1 MDPCKNSIQH
11 LINQSDQ
18 ELRRLRYSDKSIS
31 TCHKIWNKFKIY
43 SLEQDLEYYDH
54 EVARVFLKE
63 KYNYPDLSVDKHK
76 PWVNEAASAIR
87 RLGDMDLHGRFLG
100 RFKKSVVPVPAG
112 FIESYDAYIEYC
124 IKRNNKPSTVKRNKI
139 LIKSFFEFLI
149 STGVDEPL
157 EITSRALSEYMTT
170 LLRFSKKTVQRELGA
185 IKAYLKSTYFSGL
198 ITQDFSDSMPKL
210 KFARIEKPVMVWT
223 EEDVANLLNA
233 VDRGNPYG
241 KRDYAILLLVTQL
254 GIRDSDI
261 KNLKL
266 TDICWAKNLI
276 EFTQLK
282 TTQKITLPL
291 LPEIGWAIID
301 YLKSGRPTTD
311 SPYVFVIQKAP
322 YSQVQKVGNIVA
334 RYQRQSGV
342 KVESGNQ
349 HGIHSLRHTLASRLL
364 EQHVALELISGILGH
379 IDVNSAKAYLHTD
392 IDGLR
397 QCALSL
403 DSEVDYE

>member
-1 MDPCKNSIQH
+1 MNQSKNTIQY
-11 LINQSDQ
+11 LIHQSDQ
-18 ELRRLRYSDKSIS
+18 ELRKLRYSARSIS
-31 TCHKIWNKFKIY
+31 SCYKIWNEFKNY
-43 SLEQDLEYYDH
+43 SQEQELEYYDH
-54 EVARVFLKE
+54 EIARVFLKE
-63 KYNYPDLSVDKHK
+63 KYNYPDLTVAKHK
-76 PWVNEAASAIR
+76 PRVNEAANAIR

-100 RFKKSVVPVPAG
+100 RFKKSVIPIPTG
-112 FIESYDAYIEYC
+112 FQESYNAYIEYC
-124 IKRNNKPSTVKRNKI
+124 IKRNNKPSTIKRNKI

-149 STGVDEPL
+149 STGVNEPL
-157 EITSRALSEYMTT
+157 EITSRTLSDYTTT
-170 LLRFSKKTVQRELGA
+170 LLRFSKKSVQRELGV
-185 IKAYLKSTYFSGL
+185 IKGYLKSTYFSGL

-210 KFARIEKPVMVWT
+210 KFAQTEKPVMVWT
-223 EEDVANLLNA
+223 EEEVFNLLNA

-266 TDICWAKNLI
+266 TDLYWDKNII

-311 SPYVFVIQKAP
+311 CPYVFVIHKAP
-322 YSQVQKVGNIVA
+322 NSQVQKVGNIVA
-334 RYQRQSGV
+334 RYQRESGIKV
-342 KVESGNQ
+342 KSGNQ

-364 EQHVALELISGILGH
+364 EQHVDLELISGILGH
-379 IDVNSAKAYLHTD
+379 VDVNSAKVYLHTD

-403 DSEVDYE
+403 EKEVDYE

>member
-1 MDPCKNSIQH
+1 MNQSKNTIQH

-18 ELRRLRYSDKSIS
+18 ELRRLRYSRRSIS
-31 TCHKIWNKFKIY
+31 SCHMIWNEFKIY
-43 SLEQDLEYYDH
+43 SQDQELEYYDH
-54 EVARVFLKE
+54 EIARVFLKE
-63 KYNYPDLSVDKHK
+63 NYNYPDLSAAKHK
-76 PWVNEAASAIR
+76 PRVNEAANAIR

-100 RFKKSVVPVPAG
+100 RFKKSIIPVPTG
-112 FIESYDAYIEYC
+112 FEESYNAYIEYS

-139 LIKSFFEFLI
+139 MIRSFFEFLI
-149 STGVDEPL
+149 SIGVNEPSG
-157 EITSRALSEYMTT
+157 ITPRILSDFATT
-170 LLRFSKKTVQRELGA
+170 LLRFSKKSVQRELGA
-185 IKAYLKSTYFSGL
+185 IKGYLKSTYFSGF
-198 ITQDFSDSMPKL
+198 ITQDLSDSMPKL
-210 KFARIEKPVMVWT
+210 KFAQIEKPVMVWT
-223 EEDVANLLNA
+223 EEDVSNLLNA

-266 TDICWAKNLI
+266 TDIYWDKNLI

-311 SPYVFVIQKAP
+311 SPYVFVIHKAP

-334 RYQRQSGV
+334 RYQRESGI

-349 HGIHSLRHTLASRLL
+349 HGVHSLRHTLASRLL

-379 IDVNSAKAYLHTD
+379 IDINSAKVYLHTD

-403 DSEVDYE
+403 DREVDYE